1 MNSTDHPGGNRG
13 EFIKYFVKYQALF
26 KNLVKKSEKKFMLTF
41 CNRLE
46 EYNFPE
52 DKLLENLGT
61 RYMGKTE
68 DRVELCRLMPKK
80 GNAT

>member
-1 MNSTDHPGGNRG
+1 MNSTDHPVGNGG
-13 EFIKYFVKYQALF
+13 EFIKYFVKYQALI

-52 DKLLENLGT
+52 DKLLENIGT
-61 RYMGKTE
+61 RYTGKN
-68 DRVELCRLMPKK
+68 R
-80 GNAT
+80 G